1 VISVEPPVD
10 TSLDCAERWL
20 RDGLQML
27 RPPFSVSQATADMT
41 HATRRLEELSRG
53 GVHVTFAHL
62 LVHAVAGALAAN
74 PNLQQLIVGNR
85 RHFPER
91 VDIRLSAS
99 GETSVAPVLVLEGAD
114 KKTVVELAEE
124 TQRRAV
130 ETRDGD
136 QRMLQ
141 MLRRWGWLVP
151 FEFLRLALFRA
162 LFTSRLVGRKGA
174 GTFQV
179 STVPMDWGLSSS
191 FNTPGVL
198 VGGQVRSRV
207 VVVDGKPAVRP
218 TMILT
223 LCADHGV
230 WDGRG
235 ASRFL
240 ANVKAALEAA

>member
-1 VISVEPPVD
+1 VESPVD
-10 TSLDCAERWL
+10 TSFDYAERWL
-20 RDGLQML
+20 RDGLQTL
-27 RPPFSVSQATADMT
+27 RPPFSVSQTTADMT
-41 HATRRLEELSRG
+41 HAMRRLEELTRG
-53 GVHVTFAHL
+53 GVHATFAHL
-62 LVHAVAGALAAN
+62 LVHAAAGALAAN
-74 PNLQQLIVGNR
+74 PNLHQLIVGNR

-91 VDIRLSAS
+91 IDIRLSAA
-99 GETSVAPVLVLEGAD
+99 GDTSVAPVLVLEGAD

-124 TQRRAV
+124 TERRAV
-130 ETRDGD
+130 EASDDD

-141 MLRRWGWLVP
+141 TLRRWGGLVP
-151 FEFLRLALFRA
+151 FGFLRLALLRA
-162 LFTSRLVGRKGA
+162 LFRPKGA

-179 STVPMDWGLSSS
+179 STVPVDWALSSTFS
-191 FNTPGVL
+191 TPGVL

-207 VVVDGKPAVRP
+207 VVVDGQPAVRP
-218 TMILT
+218 TMVLT

>member
-1 VISVEPPVD
+1 METPVD
-10 TSLDCAERWL
+10 RPLDYAERWL
-20 RDGLQML
+20 RAGHQIL
-27 RPPFSVSQATADMT
+27 RPAFAVSQATADMT
-41 HATRRLEELSRG
+41 RATQRLEELRRG
-53 GVHVTFAHL
+53 GVHATFTHL
-62 LVHAVAGALAAN
+62 LVHAAAGALAGN
-74 PNLQQLIVGNR
+74 PHLHQLIAGNR
-85 RHFPER
+85 RHFPGR
-91 VDIRLSAS
+91 VDIRLSAA
-99 GETSVAPVLVLEGAD
+99 GDTSVAPVLVLEGAD

-124 TQRRAV
+124 TTRRAV
-130 ETRDGD
+130 ETSDGD
-136 QRMLQ
+136 PPMLQ
-141 MLRRWGWLVP
+141 MLSRCGWLVP
-151 FEFLRLALFRA
+151 FEFLRLALRRA
-162 LFTSRLVGRKGA
+162 LSTNPLCCRKGP

-179 STVPMDWGLSSS
+179 STVPVDWALSSTFS
-191 FNTPGVL
+191 TPGVL